1 MLLDCILNMLPAC
14 LNVTQSLS
22 RCSLDNGQWILTSFI
37 LLCVLCERIEICF
50 VVAVFAFFVSQ
61 TEGSS
66 MGKKADV
73 PAADEEEAEKTQTA
87 EEEEEAEEKDQEE
100 EPAQEKP
107 KNKTKA
113 KAKTKAAPKARPKGT
128 PKASAKATAKA
139 TPKATAKATPKATL
153 KAAPKATPK
162 ATPKAA
168 PKAKAK
174 ANPDSEK
181 PKPRPKGKR
190 TMAEALTEE
199 WRNGL
204 APEKPEQEKE
214 EEEEPDQ
221 KRRGRS
227 KQNKFNVLLAA
238 GAVPASMRK
247 EWEALKTAGSRK
259 NQSRFI
265 EDMVVRDE
273 GTGRLALSCDKGSE
287 AQVFDWVG
295 RQGPQQDV
303 VQGQVWGHPGRRG
316 AGEDAGR
323 CGLLPVAAAEGRSRG

>member
-1 MLLDCILNMLPAC
+1 
-14 LNVTQSLS
+14 
-22 RCSLDNGQWILTSFI
+22 
-37 LLCVLCERIEICF
+37 
-50 VVAVFAFFVSQ
+50 
-61 TEGSS
+61 
-66 MGKKADV
+66 MGKKAAM

-87 EEEEEAEEKDQEE
+87 EEEEEAEEKEQEE

-107 KNKTKA
+107 KKKKPRRKPKPKPLRKPRRKA
-113 KAKTKAAPKARPKGT
+113 LRKPDRKAFRKALRKPLRKP
-128 PKASAKATAKA
+128 
-139 TPKATAKATPKATL
+139 L
-153 KAAPKATPK
+153 EAAPKATPK

-168 PKAKAK
+168 PKAKTK
-174 ANPDSEK
+174 ANPDSPDTEK

-214 EEEEPDQ
+214 EEEEPDP
-221 KRRGRS
+221 KRLDRS
-227 KQNKFNVLLAA
+227 KQNK
-238 GAVPASMRK
+238 PASMRK

-259 NQSRFI
+259 SQSKFI

-273 GTGRLALSCDKGSE
+273 GTGPFGLELRQGQPGGLSGLE

-303 VQGQVWGHPGRRG
+303 VG
-316 AGEDAGR
+316 ASLASRMR
-323 CGLLPVAAAEGRSRG
+323 CFARPSWTTRCR